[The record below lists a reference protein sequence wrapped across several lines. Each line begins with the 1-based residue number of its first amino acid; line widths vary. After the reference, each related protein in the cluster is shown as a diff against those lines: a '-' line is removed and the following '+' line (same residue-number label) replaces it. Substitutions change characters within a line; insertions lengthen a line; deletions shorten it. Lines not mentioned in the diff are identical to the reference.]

1 MKRLIAISILL
12 LYLLCPATLFEQAIV
27 VKHKAAAPSYEYLR
41 PTADAGSTAVC
52 GDIGGTSYATS
63 MSAVYTSKSGAGP
76 TGSGVNITGASFTE
90 VGRKFT
96 TWQTTVH
103 SYSALT
109 VYVSSVSTNPSVYG
123 NMCYSID
130 GGSTWTNFA
139 SMTSSQAT
147 HSSYT
152 ITGATL
158 SNVQILITVANFTG
172 GSASAQVYD
181 IWTMGTY

>member
-12 LYLLCPATLFEQAIV
+12 LCPAALFEQAIV

-41 PTADAGSTAVC
+41 PTADAGSTATC
-52 GDIGGTSYATS
+52 GFGGTSYATS

-76 TGSGVNITGASFTE
+76 IGSGVNITAASSAQ
-90 VGRKFT
+90 VGHKFT

-109 VYVSSVSTNPSVYG
+109 VYVSSVSTISGVYG
-123 NMCYSID
+123 VMCYSVD
-130 GGSTWTNFA
+130 SGSTWTNFA
-139 SMTSSQAT
+139 SMTLSQAT
-147 HSSYT
+147 YSYT

-158 SNVQILITVANFTG
+158 SNVQILITTANFTG
-172 GSASAQVYD
+172 SPESAQVYD

>member
-1 MKRLIAISILL
+1 MKILIAISILL
-12 LYLLCPATLFEQAIV
+12 LCPAALFEQAIV

-41 PTADAGSTAVC
+41 PTADAGSTAAC
-52 GDIGGTSYATS
+52 SGIGGTSYATS

-76 TGSGVNITGASFTE
+76 AGSGVNITGASYAQ

-109 VYVSSVSTNPSVYG
+109 VYVSSVSTNPNVYG
-123 NMCYSID
+123 FMCYSID
-130 GGSTWTNFA
+130 GGSTWSLISPMAT
-139 SMTSSQAT
+139 SQAT
-147 HSSYT
+147 YSYT

-158 SNVQILITVANFTG
+158 SNVQILITIGNFTG